1 MIASK
6 ARNFLVRLVSVTLV
20 GTCFVQSSSAGMI
33 GTEYM
38 IDRDMYAATLDRVG
52 EKLAHEQVARQ
63 LESLGVDAAFV
74 AQRLAGL
81 SHAELMT
88 LETKL
93 DQQIAGGDAL
103 AVIGAVFLVLLI
115 LELVG
120 ATDIFSKI

>member
-52 EKLAHEQVARQ
+52 EKLAQEQVARQ
-63 LESLGVDAAFV
+63 LEALGVDAVFV

-88 LETKL
+88 LEAKL